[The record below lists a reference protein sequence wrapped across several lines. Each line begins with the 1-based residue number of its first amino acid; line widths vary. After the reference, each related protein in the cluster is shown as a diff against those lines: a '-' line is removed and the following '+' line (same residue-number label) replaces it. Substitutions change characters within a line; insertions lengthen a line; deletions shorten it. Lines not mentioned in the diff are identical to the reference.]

1 MPLHEHQLIFQVF
14 QNYSFDRAM
23 LLKHN
28 CDVAGSPRGS
38 GSGFVDHRESMRIQ
52 SCREG
57 TAWHFAA
64 CFPGERSSSLSMS
77 VSSNLKPQMLSDM

>member
-38 GSGFVDHRESMRIQ
+38 GSGFLDHRESSLAERAQ
-52 SCREG
+52 RG
-57 TAWHFAA
+57 TLQLVSHFNEIFEQA
-64 CFPGERSSSLSMS
+64 
-77 VSSNLKPQMLSDM
+77 